1 MSGYY
6 DKDDNEKIQK
16 KAAELLT
23 LLKEQQ
29 QEQEQDQAQSQAQ
42 AVTDTD
48 TVNNKVEN
56 NAKQTINV
64 NIDLDILFVI
74 IFLFFSDV
82 DSRKSFSED
91 TIAKAIAMVNTLK
104 E

>member
-6 DKDDNEKIQK
+6 DKDNNEKIQK

-29 QEQEQDQAQSQAQ
+29 QEQDQAQSQAQ

-64 NIDLDILFVI
+64 NVDLDILFVI
-74 IFLFFSDV
+74 IFLLFSDA